1 MKLLQLQDKYYTPI
15 KRFVS
20 FHVKDYWIAEDIVQ
34 ETFLKAHRNLNTLK
48 DPSKAKTWLYT
59 IAWNLC
65 LTHFKKVK
73 KEPALSDHLESKP
86 AFMNIQQLVEQ
97 NEMGDCVQDK
107 IKLLPDTLKQVLSL
121 YDIEDFSHK
130 EICEIL
136 NISNETSKTRLHR
149 ARKALKEILKNEC
162 TFQRDSRNVFV
173 CVPREDEDVDREL

>member
-1 MKLLQLQDKYYTPI
+1 MKLLELQDKYYSLI

-20 FHVKDYWIAEDIVQ
+20 FHVKDYWVAEDIVQ
-34 ETFLKAHRNLNTLK
+34 ETFLKAHRSLDTLK

-73 KEPALSDHLESKP
+73 KKPEALSDHIETKP
-86 AFMNIQQLVEQ
+86 ALVNIQQQVEQ

-107 IKLLPDTLKQVLSL
+107 IKLLPDNLKQVLSL

-130 EICEIL
+130 DISEIL
-136 NISNETSKTRLHR
+136 NISIETSKTRLHR
-149 ARKALKEILKNEC
+149 ARKALKEILKKEC
-162 TFQRDSRNVFV
+162 TFQRDSRNIFV
-173 CVPREDEDVDREL
+173 CVPREDEDADK